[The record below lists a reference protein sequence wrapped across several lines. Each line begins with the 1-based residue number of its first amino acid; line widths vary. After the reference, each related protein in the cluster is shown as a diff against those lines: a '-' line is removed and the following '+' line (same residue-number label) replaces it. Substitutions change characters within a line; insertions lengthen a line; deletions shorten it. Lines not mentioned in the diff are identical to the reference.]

1 MGFFKLAHSLN
12 CPVVVF
18 HIFLWNVCSL
28 FQYCKAFFIYIYTR
42 PSPSRPFICFVFC
55 FFPFFPHVLISS
67 KWWSRSNQL
76 SSLSHSQG
84 FVDISHI
91 FSSIFE
97 INVYSIIDSNVFSV
111 KIGENFLLT
120 IVKER
125 LVVYIRKISS
135 IKKEGIW
142 FYK

>member
-1 MGFFKLAHSLN
+1 
-12 CPVVVF
+12 
-18 HIFLWNVCSL
+18 
-28 FQYCKAFFIYIYTR
+28 
-42 PSPSRPFICFVFC
+42 
-55 FFPFFPHVLISS
+55 
-67 KWWSRSNQL
+67 
-76 SSLSHSQG
+76 
-84 FVDISHI
+84 
-91 FSSIFE
+91 
-97 INVYSIIDSNVFSV
+97 VFSV